1 VTVSLQA
8 PVFFSESAGVLPAGL
23 HSADKESTVLYTT
36 SDGGKTWTASAPVE
50 SQGLAAVASLK
61 DAFVWDGGASLYAT
75 HDGGATWTTVTPNLS
90 LADSLAQLQ
99 FVDASTGF
107 AAAAGAD
114 GVSRLYRTSD
124 GGATWTQLGQ

>member
-1 VTVSLQA
+1 MLYHLFYALRHEIS
-8 PVFFSESAGVLPAGL
+8 GL
-23 HSADKESTVLYTT
+23 NVVRYITFRT
-36 SDGGKTWTASAPVE
+36 
-50 SQGLAAVASLK
+50 AVASLT

-114 GVSRLYRTSD
+114 GVSSLYRTSD